1 MSNLVIRSFRWIF
14 NFKDEKKR
22 LLNVILVSFLIFF
35 VGARLYS
42 LYVTRVIY
50 IHGFHIHHFFY
61 GMLFLSVGGVLG
73 VLSRD
78 KRPLEVASIFIG
90 AGIGLFADEI
100 GLLLNC
106 TTLNRLCVYAFPD
119 TFDIF
124 MLVVGVIILAIII
137 TGLIENYYASKAE
150 NR

>member
-1 MSNLVIRSFRWIF
+1 
-14 NFKDEKKR
+14 
-22 LLNVILVSFLIFF
+22 
-35 VGARLYS
+35 
-42 LYVTRVIY
+42 
-50 IHGFHIHHFFY
+50 
-61 GMLFLSVGGVLG
+61 MLFLSVGGVLG